1 MVTGTAMVQDGEI
14 TLEDA
19 KRALRRHWWILPT
32 CAIGCLGI
40 AAGLVEFLPKQF
52 TSETLVLVRQPTVPT
67 DVVKPVVT
75 EDLNQ
80 RLASMQ
86 EQILSRSR
94 LEPLI
99 NRFNLFPSDR
109 MHRPIEDLIVRLRDS
124 IEVIPVQPMQGTR
137 DNSLPGFHVAV
148 TLGSSRLAQQVCTEI
163 TSMFLEQNSRAR
175 EQQAAKTTSFL
186 SGQLEDAKA
195 KLDEQDARLAKFKS
209 RYLGALPEQE
219 QTNLSLLS
227 GLNSQLEANTQALG
241 RAQQDKVFNQTLLD
255 QEASSWR
262 GSQAGRNPVTL
273 DQELATLQ
281 GQLVA
286 LQAKYTDEYPD
297 VIKLKNHIQDLK
309 KQIAASATNSR
320 GSSAEASQPAANEPP
335 EIKQLRAK
343 VQQDDVSISGLVAQ
357 QAKIQ
362 EEIRVLEGRIQ
373 SSPAVEQ
380 QFKELTRNYQT
391 ALDFYHDLLRRRENS
406 AMATDLEHQQESE
419 LRVLDPPNLPSEASF
434 PKKKLFAAGGL
445 SAGLALGL
453 GILFLIA
460 ISDRSMHT
468 ERDIEVFLKLPVL
481 TSVPVLGNQARKN
494 GGDGRKRVT
503 FQVSGTQA

>member
-1 MVTGTAMVQDGEI
+1 MVQDGEI

-32 CAIGCLGI
+32 CAIACLGI

-109 MHRPIEDLIVRLRDS
+109 MHHPIEDLIVRLRDS

-186 SGQLEDAKA
+186 SEQLEDAKA

-241 RAQQDKVFNQTLLD
+241 RDLAL
-255 QEASSWR
+255 
-262 GSQAGRNPVTL
+262 RNP
-273 DQELATLQ
+273 
-281 GQLVA
+281 
-286 LQAKYTDEYPD
+286 
-297 VIKLKNHIQDLK
+297 
-309 KQIAASATNSR
+309 
-320 GSSAEASQPAANEPP
+320 
-335 EIKQLRAK
+335 
-343 VQQDDVSISGLVAQ
+343 
-357 QAKIQ
+357 
-362 EEIRVLEGRIQ
+362 GR
-373 SSPAVEQ
+373 
-380 QFKELTRNYQT
+380 
-391 ALDFYHDLLRRRENS
+391 
-406 AMATDLEHQQESE
+406 
-419 LRVLDPPNLPSEASF
+419 
-434 PKKKLFAAGGL
+434 
-445 SAGLALGL
+445 
-453 GILFLIA
+453 
-460 ISDRSMHT
+460 
-468 ERDIEVFLKLPVL
+468 
-481 TSVPVLGNQARKN
+481 SVK
-494 GGDGRKRVT
+494 
-503 FQVSGTQA
+503 